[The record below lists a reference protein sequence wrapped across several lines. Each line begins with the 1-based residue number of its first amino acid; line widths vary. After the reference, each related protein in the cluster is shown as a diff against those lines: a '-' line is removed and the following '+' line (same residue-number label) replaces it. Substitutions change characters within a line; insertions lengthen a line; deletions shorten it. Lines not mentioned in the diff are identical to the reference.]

1 MSAAFAERIQNGFY
15 DSMIAQ
21 AKSME
26 ESCLAFADYKHHF
39 FPEADWGSATR
50 YVTPQK
56 KVFHTNIFGE
66 VCGSGDGTQISA
78 KGNHFVGTTENPNYI
93 TDTTRVK
100 DTIVLRA
107 PTDAPEALVQIFE
120 DQIGTLNQIRQ
131 ADADQEADEF
141 TQYTVKEWIK
151 SPAPGETQNMIVITS
166 PPRYSVEDNPGNTST
181 VPRIEKR
188 THDGNVK
195 APPPVPVEDKGH
207 RSCAFPLAFRIG
219 ALYDP
224 SILPDYKG
232 DLFKHRRA
240 KLVQHDVR
248 DEEGRLVPPW
258 EIYSALRPGT
268 VVLIMVTLHC
278 YIMGA
283 DNIKKRKVCCG
294 ASYSIRVLMA

>member
-1 MSAAFAERIQNGFY
+1 MSSAFAERLQNGFY
-15 DSMIAQ
+15 DSMVAQ

-26 ESCLAFADYKHHF
+26 ESCLAYADYKHHF
-39 FPEADWGSATR
+39 FPDSDWGSATR

-66 VCGSGDGTQISA
+66 VCGFGDGTQISA

-107 PTDAPEALVQIFE
+107 PTDAPDSLVRVFE

-131 ADADQEADEF
+131 ADAELEADDF
-141 TQYTVKEWIK
+141 RQYTIKEWIK
-151 SPAPGETQNMIVITS
+151 GPAPGEMQNLIVITS
-166 PPRYSVEDNPGNTST
+166 PPRYTVEDAPANAST
-181 VPRIEKR
+181 VARIEKR
-188 THDGNVK
+188 THDGSVK
-195 APPPVPVEDKGH
+195 VSAPVPPPEDKV
-207 RSCAFPLAFRIG
+207 RLG

-224 SILPDYKG
+224 SVLPDYKG

-248 DEEGRLVPPW
+248 DEEGKLVPPW

-268 VVLIMVTLHC
+268 VVLVMVTLHC
-278 YIMGA
+278 YIMGG
-283 DNIKKRKVCCG
+283 DNIKKRK
-294 ASYSIRVLMA
+294 